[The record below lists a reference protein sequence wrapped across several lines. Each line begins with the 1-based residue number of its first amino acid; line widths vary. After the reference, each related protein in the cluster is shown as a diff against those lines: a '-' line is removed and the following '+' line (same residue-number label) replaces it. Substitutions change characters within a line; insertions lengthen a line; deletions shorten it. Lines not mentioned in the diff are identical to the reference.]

1 MTRASTL
8 APRWCAVLAMVAAP
22 WAIGAQRHG
31 SAMAMDKVPAPQDQ
45 PALEI
50 QVLLDRAHFS
60 PGEIDATVGSNTR
73 KAAAAFA
80 MSRGLPW
87 SQEDTGLRDERLRA
101 ALGAGST
108 PVTIAYVITA
118 EDAAGPF
125 VDAIPEDM
133 VAKSTLERL
142 SYVSLAE
149 ALGERFHV
157 APEVLQRLNPG
168 IRFAEGIE
176 ITVPNIAG
184 PLATSAAAAEV
195 IVSKSESTL
204 TALDAAGQVIF
215 FAPVTSGSEH
225 DPLPIGDWKV
235 TGISRNPTFNYN
247 PSLFWDADPSH
258 AKAKI
263 PPGPNNPVGVVWIDI
278 TKEHYGLHG
287 SPEPG
292 TIGHSQSHGCVR
304 LTNWDA
310 MTVAA
315 LVKTGTPV
323 RFRP

>member
-1 MTRASTL
+1 MAL
-8 APRWCAVLAMVAAP
+8 ALFP
-22 WAIGAQRHG
+22 WAMASQGIAPADNQ
-31 SAMAMDKVPAPQDQ
+31 SA
-45 PALEI
+45 ALEI
-50 QVLLDRAHFS
+50 QVLLDRARYS
-60 PGEIDATVGSNTR
+60 PGEIDGVIGSNSR

-80 MSRGLPW
+80 QSRGLP
-87 SQEDTGLRDERLRA
+87 SSPDDPQLRA
-101 ALGAGST
+101 ALGAGAA
-108 PVTIAYVITA
+108 PVTTTYVITA
-118 EDAAGPF
+118 EDTAGPF

-133 VAKSTLERL
+133 MAKAALARL

-157 APEVLQRLNPG
+157 APDLLQRLNPG
-168 IRFAEGIE
+168 VVFAQGVE
-176 ITVPNIAG
+176 IIVPNIAG
-184 PLATSAAAAEV
+184 PLTAATPAAEV
-195 IVSKSESTL
+195 IVSKGESTL
-204 TALDAAGQVIF
+204 TVVDEGGQVVF

-235 TGISRNPTFNYN
+235 SGISPNPTFNYN
-247 PSLFWDADPSH
+247 PSLFWDADPAH

-263 PPGPNNPVGVVWIDI
+263 PAGPNNPVGVVWIDI

-287 SPEPG
+287 TPEPG
-292 TIGHSQSHGCVR
+292 KIGHSESHGCVR

-310 MTVAA
+310 MTVAS